1 MYKKLSACCLVF
13 VLSMMGFTAAH
24 AITMDY
30 EFDGTFDFGSL
41 ASQTF
46 MGTFTLDGLTQGA
59 APEYF
64 TPSGSSNIPGV
75 IPVGTITAF
84 MVEVAGLVFS
94 SADELGF
101 PDWPLIEAT
110 TADVSYIEF
119 IGTLTT
125 GEELNIFF
133 DTLFVTNEV
142 DYTSAAGALSTGT
155 ISRVG
160 PSGVPEPGTIALL
173 SLGLAGLGLRMC
185 RKV

>member
-30 EFDGTFDFGSL
+30 EFDGTFDTGPL

-64 TPSGSSNIPGV
+64 TPSGNNPLV
-75 IPVGTITAF
+75 TVAGTVTAF
-84 MVEVAGLVFS
+84 MVEVAGMVFS
-94 SADELGF
+94 SADEVGF

-173 SLGLAGLGLRMC
+173 SLGLAGLGLRRC